1 MDRKAWTRCLHFKPF
16 LINNYPTTLPF
27 PTSIFTR
34 PSLRINLSFIK
45 SSFIVKLLTRSLLT
59 RRFYYRLSSTF
70 PFYTFSITQRISSS
84 TLRFTFLR
92 PRIIHITIITERTSS
107 ISRSSMKS
115 FTFPSLSM
123 IYLLLIFA
131 ISCITFIKLLRTLT
145 CLWSRLM
152 GYTVRIYCSCITF
165 TSPIPSISIEGSIFR
180 ESSNRSISTKSIARR
195 RKGRS

>member
-1 MDRKAWTRCLHFKPF
+1 MDRKTWTRLLHFKPF
-16 LINNYPTTLPF
+16 LINNFSTTF
-27 PTSIFTR
+27 PLLINVFTR
-34 PSLRINLSFIK
+34 PSLSINPSFIK
-45 SSFIVKLLTRSLLT
+45 SSFIMKLLAWSVLSGRSCHSNS
-59 RRFYYRLSSTF
+59 FTF
-70 PFYTFSITQRISSS
+70 PLYTGSITQRIASS

-165 TSPIPSISIEGSIFR
+165 TSPIPSISIEGSILR
-180 ESSNRSISTKSIARR
+180 ESSNRSISTKSIAIR
-195 RKGRS
+195 RKRRS

>member
-1 MDRKAWTRCLHFKPF
+1 MFDTLRSSKIILITDSLTLSVFITSFLTRLSRWSYT
-16 LINNYPTTLPF
+16 LSRNSYSRDLLTLP
-27 PTSIFTR
+27 
-34 PSLRINLSFIK
+34 L
-45 SSFIVKLLTRSLLT
+45 
-59 RRFYYRLSSTF
+59 
-70 PFYTFSITQRISSS
+70 YTCPITQRIASS

-131 ISCITFIKLLRTLT
+131 ISYITFIKLLRTLT

-165 TSPIPSISIEGSIFR
+165 TSPTPSISIEGSILR

-195 RKGRS
+195 GKRRS